1 MITFDLDKLQD
12 KFQNKFYLVLGIV
25 NRVKA
30 LKRGLQPVVD
40 KRNKDLITV
49 AIEELETDQL
59 AWDVHDEYVPPF
71 RLEGYETDEAGL
83 SDDEADVEEMDA
95 AFVDLPTTDGKFA
108 QIGAEADEKAST
120 AKSS

>member
-30 LKRGLQPVVD
+30 LKRGVVPVVE
-40 KRNKDLITV
+40 KKNKDLITV
-49 AIEELETDQL
+49 ALEELETDKL
-59 AWDVHDEYVPPF
+59 SWEVHDEYLPPF
-71 RLEGYETDEAGL
+71 KLQGFEADEAGL

-95 AFVDLPTTDGKFA
+95 AFAEVPTTKEFTLGDDTGEEETEKK
-108 QIGAEADEKAST
+108 GAD
-120 AKSS
+120 